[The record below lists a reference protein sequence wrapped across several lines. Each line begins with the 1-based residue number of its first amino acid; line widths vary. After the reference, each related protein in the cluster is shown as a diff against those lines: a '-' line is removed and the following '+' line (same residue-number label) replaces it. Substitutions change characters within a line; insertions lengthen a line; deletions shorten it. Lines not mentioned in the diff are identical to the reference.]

1 MGNQNKGN
9 DAVMTKER
17 LEVKVEKAV
26 KKDLAA
32 YANEN
37 GFTMSGLINKL
48 LKGFLSDRK
57 KTTAE
62 PKRPAH

>member
-1 MGNQNKGN
+1 MIAK
-9 DAVMTKER
+9 DR
-17 LEVKVEKAV
+17 LEVKVEKTV

-48 LKGFLSDRK
+48 LKGFLSERK
-57 KTTAE
+57 KQTAAAAE

>member
-1 MGNQNKGN
+1 
-9 DAVMTKER
+9 MTKER

-57 KTTAE
+57 KHTTE